1 MSLKNFEIKLLLNI
15 ILMSR
20 KTSFCEPPSLSC
32 SSIFFFCLSLFV
44 LHRYVICFISSSI
57 FTHGWKLNWISEINI
72 TNWWTVLEASIAKV
86 FRIFSYFF
94 YIFCVIYWNTFLLD
108 SQNKDISITFYRID
122 WEVLFFL
129 DDLFGNS
136 FQHTYCIWSYLILFG
151 VFQRLCKDYNIS
163 FKILP

>member
-1 MSLKNFEIKLLLNI
+1 MSLKNFQIKLLLNI

-94 YIFCVIYWNTFLLD
+94 LYILCDLLKHLSPEFTEWGYFNYFLHDRLG
-108 SQNKDISITFYRID
+108 SFIFSGWFV
-122 WEVLFFL
+122 WEFFSTHLLYMVLSDFVWSFL
-129 DDLFGNS
+129 E
-136 FQHTYCIWSYLILFG
+136 I
-151 VFQRLCKDYNIS
+151 V
-163 FKILP
+163 